1 MMEIKY
7 LPGIGKYLVA
17 SCMLT
22 PIQMATITVELTLEL
37 VEVKRTNLSISV
49 KVKST
54 LESQTVEKFYL
65 NSLVILKLH
74 QRTLMTKILGL
85 LALEFA
91 VYKRLKKNF

>member
-1 MMEIKY
+1 
-7 LPGIGKYLVA
+7 
-17 SCMLT
+17 
-22 PIQMATITVELTLEL
+22 
-37 VEVKRTNLSISV
+37 LSISV
-49 KVKST
+49 KVIST
-54 LESQTVEKFYL
+54 LESQTVEKFHL

>member
-1 MMEIKY
+1 
-7 LPGIGKYLVA
+7 
-17 SCMLT
+17 
-22 PIQMATITVELTLEL
+22 
-37 VEVKRTNLSISV
+37 LSISV